1 MDATLPF
8 LILYACLSVL
18 LFLWDAKH
26 GLLPDRFTCPL
37 LWSGLLFSQVCNPDG
52 LADAYGGRLLV
63 TAHSLSFTGGIAYC
77 VIKKD

>member
-26 GLLPDRFTCPL
+26 GLLPDRFTCRY
-37 LWSGLLFSQVCNPDG
+37 SGQVFC
-52 LADAYGGRLLV
+52 
-63 TAHSLSFTGGIAYC
+63 SLRF
-77 VIKKD
+77 VILTV